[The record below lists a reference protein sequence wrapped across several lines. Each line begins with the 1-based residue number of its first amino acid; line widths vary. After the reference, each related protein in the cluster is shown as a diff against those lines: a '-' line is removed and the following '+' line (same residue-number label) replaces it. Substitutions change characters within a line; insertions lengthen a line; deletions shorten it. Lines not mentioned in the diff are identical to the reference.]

1 MRGENNGRI
10 SILERESGVSL
21 VFADYAGDVFC
32 DDVSLLPE
40 GLLVG
45 TGEGGNRLA
54 PLESS

>member
-1 MRGENNGRI
+1 M
-10 SILERESGVSL
+10 ERESGVSL